1 MSRRTYALTAT
12 ALAIAFAA
20 TGCGS
25 SSDTATKTE
34 TKTVTES
41 ASSATSSAAAP
52 TSGSAPVVA
61 DLPTLIPSPDNVRR
75 NGGPDPLAENGIHKY
90 FEVGGTPAEAMN
102 SYKAI
107 LETKGWAL
115 TVWNS
120 GGGNGGGGAT
130 YSGTNGTVYGVFTGG
145 GYGDTTHIQA
155 CAWPSKPANPECG
168 EQ

>member
-1 MSRRTYALTAT
+1 MSRRTYALTAA
-12 ALAIAFAA
+12 ALAIAFSVS
-20 TGCGS
+20 GCGS
-25 SSDTATKTE
+25 SSDSATKTE

-41 ASSATSSAAAP
+41 ATTSATTT
-52 TSGSAPVVA
+52 TSGTAPAAA
-61 DLPTLIPSPDNVRR
+61 DLPALIPAPDNVRR
-75 NGGPDPLAENGIHKY
+75 DGGPDTLAENGIHKY
-90 FEVGGTPAEAMN
+90 FEVAGAPADAMN
-102 SYKAI
+102 AYKAI
-107 LETKGWAL
+107 LENKGWAL

-130 YSGTNGTVYGVFTGG
+130 YSGTNGSVYGVFTGG